1 MSSDDSTPEP
11 RFNGWDSPNY
21 TEVPNQF
28 FDEVMVK
35 LKPAELRV
43 MLYLMRRT
51 FGFQKRADTISLDQ
65 FVKGITTRDGTIQD
79 RGAGVSRPAAI
90 EALRSLAA
98 KGYIE
103 IVKNTDARGLDLAT
117 TYRMRFKTTA
127 RTGKKE
133 LENFTPGSTSP
144 GQRGK
149 VHPLRGGNDVN
160 PQKKGKTKVQKIEG
174 SSPTSKEKRP
184 PLTPAQLHR
193 LDPVRDRDLILRGK
207 VEPYPPANAT
217 PSQVLA
223 WEAAADHWRI
233 RHGK

>member
-11 RFNGWDSPNY
+11 RFDGWDSPNY

-35 LKPAELRV
+35 LKPAELRI

-65 FVKGITTRDGTIQD
+65 FVKGFKTRDGTVQD
-79 RGAGVSRPAAI
+79 LGAGVSRPAAI

-103 IVKNTDARGLDLAT
+103 IVKNTDARGADLAT

-127 RTGKKE
+127 RTGKRE
-133 LENFTPGSTSP
+133 LENFTPGSSAP
-144 GQRGK
+144 GQGGK
-149 VHPLRGGNDVN
+149 VYPLQGGNKLA
-160 PQKKGKTKVQKIEG
+160 PQKKEQNKVQKIEG
-174 SSPTSKEKRP
+174 SPPTSKEKRP
-184 PLTPAQLHR
+184 PLTPSQLHR
-193 LDPVRDRDLILRGK
+193 LHPAQDRDLILAGK
-207 VEPYPPANAT
+207 VEPFPP
-217 PSQVLA
+217 PKSSMGEIMA
-223 WEAAADHWRI
+223 WDGLRQDWRK